1 MNLPIHKYGKTERRK
16 FGKINEVID
25 IPDLVEIQKSSYNAF
40 INEGIAEVFED
51 FSPICDFSD
60 HYELYFLNHWFDNTP
75 KYSEKECRNR
85 DATYALPLHVTVR
98 LVNKTK
104 GEVIDQPV
112 YMGEFPLM
120 TDSGSFIING
130 AERVIVSQLVRSPG
144 VYNASTRDKT
154 GKEMFGTTVIPN
166 RGAWL
171 ELEQDAQGVMWVH
184 VDRKRKICATVLLR
198 ALGFGSD
205 RSLMDLFANDKMIE
219 NTIAKDTTK
228 SESDG
233 LIELYRRLRPGEVP
247 TEASVRQ
254 HLNNLFFDPRR
265 YDVVK
270 VGRYK
275 FNKKLNLAYRLT
287 GCRVA
292 EDIINPETG
301 EIMAHAGETVDDKK
315 AVEIQDAGVN
325 SVFVLVSDR
334 EAGEIKHKIIANNTV
349 NFSAVSDKNPKIFG
363 LLPTVY
369 YPNFRFMQQIAAE
382 CANAKAEEVAEKYI
396 YEINAI
402 YYTAETPETED
413 EKPEDK
419 KNREKRHEMRIK
431 FVEACRKFNDLIN
444 SDVTAL
450 SSDEKKEIKPIIEKL
465 NHKHITVDDIV
476 ASISTNIDLQYGIG
490 TIDNIDH
497 LGNRRVRSV
506 GELLQNQFRIG
517 LSRMERVVRRYRKA

>member
-1 MNLPIHKYGKTERRK
+1 MNLPVHKYGKTERKK
-16 FGKINEVID
+16 FGKINEVIE
-25 IPDLVEIQKSSYNAF
+25 IPDLVEIQKASYNSF
-40 INEGIAEVFED
+40 IDTGISEVFED
-51 FSPICDFSD
+51 FSPVTDYAD
-60 HYELYFLNHWFDNTP
+60 HYELYFLNHWFDNKP
-75 KYSEKECRNR
+75 KYDEKECRNR

-98 LVNKTK
+98 LVNKVK
-104 GEVIDQPV
+104 NEVIDQPV

-144 VYNASTRDKT
+144 AYNAATRDKT
-154 GKEMFGTTVIPN
+154 GKQMYGTTVIPN

-171 ELEQDAQGVMWVH
+171 EFEQDAQGVMWVH

-205 RSLMDLFANDKMIE
+205 RTLLDLFANDKMIE

-228 SESDG
+228 SESDS

-275 FNKKLNLAYRLT
+275 FNKKLNLAYRLP
-287 GCRVA
+287 GCRLA
-292 EDIINPETG
+292 EDVFNPETG
-301 EIMAHAGETVDDKK
+301 EIMARAGEVVEEAK

-325 SVFVLVSDR
+325 SVFVLVSDP

-349 NFSAVSDKNPKIFG
+349 NFKAVSDKDYKIFG
-363 LLPTVY
+363 LLPTIY
-369 YPNFRFMQQIAAE
+369 YPNFKFMHEIAAE
-382 CANAKAEEVAEKYI
+382 CVNASVEQVAEKYI
-396 YEINAI
+396 DAINAI

-419 KNREKRHEMRIK
+419 KNREKRRDTRIK
-431 FVEACRKFNDLIN
+431 FVAACKKLVELLA
-444 SDVTAL
+444 SDVTVLDA
-450 SSDEKKEIKPIIEKL
+450 DEKKEIKPIIEKL
-465 NHKHITVDDIV
+465 NDLSTLRLTT
-476 ASISTNIDLQYGIG
+476 SWRLFPPISTYS
-490 TIDNIDH
+490 T
-497 LGNRRVRSV
+497 
-506 GELLQNQFRIG
+506 
-517 LSRMERVVRRYRKA
+517 A